1 MKFFGVERAKY
12 ALLLL
17 VAVLAVVFSIPIPAN
32 AQTQTGTIT
41 GTVTDPSGAAIVGAT
56 VTVTNENTGVSQTTK
71 AGADGH
77 YVVPLLTVGTYD
89 VEASS
94 SGFQTV
100 THKGITLTVGATP
113 VVDLKLPVGQAT
125 TSVTVSGE
133 VSQVNTQSAAVS
145 SLVSSKQ
152 LAQLPLN
159 GRNYTQLI
167 SLAPGV
173 QMINNS
179 ANGGRQGVGG
189 GGASGSFYG
198 NQQDFTVAGSRPE
211 GQAFLLD
218 NEDITD
224 FWEHGPGAPATGT
237 TLGLAGLQEFQVLTD
252 TYSAQFAG
260 NGAAINMVSKSGTNQ
275 LHGSAYEYLRNS
287 ALDARDFFDFAS
299 NGTDNPTPVAKPGF
313 RQNQFGATLGGPI
326 KKDKLF
332 FFANYE
338 GLRSSLGQT
347 NNVLVPEPYV
357 LADDALP
364 CGEPGSTGAVGAVN
378 TVSAACTALTPTGS
392 GVWPAVGTA
401 GNPIEP
407 ESAFGSGS
415 PQTAAAAAAVTG
427 ALALYPAPTPG
438 STDLGGFAPY
448 TTSGSVADTENYF
461 LGRID
466 YTLSETDSIFGRY
479 VSDRSQLTNP
489 FGGSPVLPDW
499 PEVDKSANQYF
510 TIQERHIVS
519 ADAVNQVRFDYTR
532 TFEDAATSTPASAT
546 PALQY
551 FAGFPDG
558 TISPGCPG
566 CASIGANTALPYDI
580 AQNRFGVGDDL
591 VWTRGQHT
599 FKIGASIT
607 RVQSNLSAPFVYGG
621 TWGFGTEQAFI
632 QGTPSSFLGTYPGHA
647 DSDRNFREID
657 VAPYF
662 EDDWKVSSR
671 ITLNLGIRY
680 DYATNPSG
688 GPFTTIIN
696 PPFPDT
702 RDYFTDAN
710 GTPYGNGFTPV
721 SHVFASNPNAENFDP
736 RIGLA
741 WDVFGDHKT
750 AVRAGWGMFHDQIFP
765 ALYASAYYLA
775 PPYASALLFAP
786 PVLFPNPFP
795 GYVPGG
801 PTGAITE
808 FAGVDYQASSAP
820 YEMQYNL
827 TIQRQIT
834 TGTVFSI
841 GYIGSQ
847 GRHLFTENNLNPPL
861 CANSLADE
869 VAGVFTSNCSNPAT
883 SYFGN
888 PVSGPF
894 GAPNPTT
901 PAPTNP
907 ATGQPYFGSLNTAMP
922 DMNSNYNSLQASLN
936 HQFSRSFQGQLSY
949 TYSKCLTDGS
959 VSSGLQQDVYEQ
971 ADPYDKK
978 YDYGLCSFD
987 IRNNFT
993 GNVLY
998 TLPFKG
1004 NRIVSGWEV
1013 TSIITAASGLPVTIQ
1028 EAADVAG
1035 LGGIQGDRP
1044 NYSGTCPGGKD
1055 QILGKWYNWF
1065 NANCY
1070 AVQTYGTLGD
1080 VGRSSVEGPGMFEWD
1095 ASIIK
1100 QTKVTER
1107 VNAEFRAEFFNVLN
1121 HTNLGLPSSLGVIT
1135 GLPNAATLAPSGL
1148 PGESGAITATT
1159 TTPRQ
1164 IQFSLQLT
1172 F

>member
-1 MKFFGVERAKY
+1 MGASVTITNVATGV
-12 ALLLL
+12 
-17 VAVLAVVFSIPIPAN
+17 
-32 AQTQTGTIT
+32 AQTTQT
-41 GTVTDPSGAAIVGAT
+41 D
-56 VTVTNENTGVSQTTK
+56 SQ
-71 AGADGH
+71 GH
-77 YVVPLLTVGTYD
+77 YLVPLLAVGTYD
-89 VEASS
+89 VQASS

-100 THKGITLTVGATP
+100 THKGVTLTIGATP
-113 VVDLKLPVGQAT
+113 VVDFKLPVGQAT

-133 VSQVNTQSAAVS
+133 VSQVNTQSATVS
-145 SLVSSKQ
+145 TLVSSQQ

-159 GRNYTQLI
+159 GRDYTQLI
-167 SLAPGV
+167 SLSPGV

-179 ANGGRQGVGG
+179 GNGGLQGVGG

-198 NQQDFTVAGSRPE
+198 NQKVFTVAGSRPE

-252 TYSAQFAG
+252 TYSAEFAG
-260 NGAAINMVSKSGTNQ
+260 NGAAINMVSKSGTNSF
-275 LHGSAYEYLRNS
+275 HGSGYEFARNS
-287 ALDARDFFDFAS
+287 ALDARDFFDFAN
-299 NGTDNPTPVAKPGF
+299 NGTVNPTPTAKPSF
-313 RQNQFGATLGGPI
+313 SQNQFGATLGGPI
-326 KKDKLF
+326 KKNKMF

-338 GLRSSLGQT
+338 GLRSTLGQT

-357 LADDALP
+357 ASDELP
-364 CGEPGSTGAVGAVN
+364 CGLPGTPTAVN
-378 TVSAACTALTPTGS
+378 TFSAACSALTPAAG
-392 GVWPAVGTA
+392 GNWPSVGAA

-407 ESAFGSGS
+407 EAPFGSGS
-415 PQTAAAAAAVTG
+415 PQTAAAAAAIQG

-438 STDLGGFAPY
+438 AVDQGGFGSY
-448 TTSGSVADTENYF
+448 TDTGSVTQSENYF

-466 YTLSETDSIFGRY
+466 YDLSDTDSLFGRY
-479 VSDRSQLTNP
+479 VSDRSRLTNP
-489 FGGSPVLPDW
+489 FGGSTVAPLW
-499 PEVDKSANQYF
+499 PEVDNSANQYF
-510 TIQERHIVS
+510 TLQERHIIS
-519 ADAVNQVRFDYTR
+519 ANAVNQVRFDFTR
-532 TFEDAATSTPASAT
+532 TFENALTPTSPTATS
-546 PALQY
+546 ALQY

-566 CASIGANTALPYDI
+566 CAGIGANTALPYDI

-591 VWTRGQHT
+591 VWTRGAHT
-599 FKIGASIT
+599 FKIGASII

-621 TWGFGTEQAFI
+621 TWGFGTEQAFL

-657 VAPYF
+657 LAPYF

-671 ITLNLGIRY
+671 VTLNLGLRY
-680 DYATNPSG
+680 DFATNPTG
-688 GPFTTIIN
+688 GPLTTIVN

-736 RIGLA
+736 RIGVA

-786 PVLFPNPFP
+786 PPTFPNPFP

-801 PTGAITE
+801 PTGPVTE
-808 FAGVDYQASSAP
+808 FAGVNYLSSTSP

-827 TIQRQIT
+827 TIQRQLT
-834 TGTVFSI
+834 AGTVFSI

-861 CANSLADE
+861 CANSLAEE
-869 VAGVFTSNCSNPAT
+869 VAGQFTSNCSNPAT
-883 SYFGN
+883 SFFGN

-894 GAPNPTT
+894 GAPNPGVPT
-901 PAPTNP
+901 PLNP
-907 ATGQPYFGSLNTAMP
+907 ATGEPYFGSLNTATG
-922 DMNSNYNSLQASLN
+922 DMNSNYNSLQASVN
-936 HQFSRSFQGQLSY
+936 HQFSRSFQAQASY
-949 TYSKCLTDGS
+949 TWSKCLTDGS

-993 GNVLY
+993 GNILY
-998 TLPFKG
+998 TLPFHG
-1004 NRIVSGWEV
+1004 NRLVSGWEV
-1013 TSIITAASGLPVTIQ
+1013 ASIFTAASGLPVTIQ
-1028 EAADVAG
+1028 ESADVAG

-1044 NYSGTCPGGKD
+1044 NYSGACPGGKD
-1055 QILGKWYNWF
+1055 QVLGKWYNWF
-1065 NANCY
+1065 NASCY
-1070 AVQTYGTLGD
+1070 VAQTYGTLGD
-1080 VGRSSVEGPGMFEWD
+1080 VGRGSVEGPGLFEWD
-1095 ASIIK
+1095 ASLIK
-1100 QTKVTER
+1100 NTKVTEKL
-1107 VNAEFRAEFFNVLN
+1107 NAEFRAEFFNIIN

-1148 PGESGAITATT
+1148 PGESGAITATA
-1159 TTPRQ
+1159 TTPRE
-1164 IQFSLQLT
+1164 IQFSVILS

>member
-1 MKFFGVERAKY
+1 MKVGISRVRVCVCLSVLTFFFA
-12 ALLLL
+12 AIL
-17 VAVLAVVFSIPIPAN
+17 FPILTN

-41 GTVTDPSGAAIVGAT
+41 GTVTDPSGAILVGAS
-56 VTVTNENTGVSQTTK
+56 VTVTNEGTGVSQTTK
-71 AGADGH
+71 TDAQGSFLIS
-77 YVVPLLTVGTYD
+77 LLPVATYD
-89 VEASS
+89 VEASL

-100 THKGITLTVGATP
+100 VHKDVTLTVGATP
-113 VVDLKLPVGQAT
+113 VVDFKLPVGQAT

-133 VSQVNTQSAAVS
+133 VSQVNTQSATVS
-145 SLVSSKQ
+145 SLVSSQQ
-152 LAQLPLN
+152 LQNLPLN
-159 GRNYTQLI
+159 GRDYTQLI

-198 NQQDFTVAGSRPE
+198 NQQVFTVAGSRPE

-218 NEDITD
+218 NEDVTD

-260 NGAAINMVSKSGTNQ
+260 NGAAVNMVSKSGTND
-275 LHGSAYEYLRNS
+275 LHGSGYEYFRNS
-287 ALDARDFFDFAS
+287 TLDARDFFDFS
-299 NGTDNPTPVAKPGF
+299 NNGTINPTPIAKPEF

-332 FFANYE
+332 FFGNYE

-357 LADDALP
+357 LANDQLP
-364 CGEPGSTGAVGAVN
+364 CGLPGSPTAVN
-378 TVSAACTALTPTGS
+378 TFAAACAGLTPPAG
-392 GVWPAVGTA
+392 GNWPAVGST

-407 ESAFGSGS
+407 EAAFGSSS
-415 PQTAAAAAAVTG
+415 PQAAAAAAAIQG

-438 STDLGGFAPY
+438 SPDLGGFGPY
-448 TTSGSVADTENYF
+448 TTSGSVANSENYF
-461 LGRID
+461 LGRMD
-466 YTLSETDSIFGRY
+466 YTLSGNDSVFGRY

-489 FGGSPVLPDW
+489 FGGSPVAALW

-510 TIQERHIVS
+510 TLQERHIIS
-519 ADAVNQVRFDYTR
+519 ADAVNQVRFNFTR
-532 TFEDAATSTPASAT
+532 TFENALTPTSPTATS
-546 PALQY
+546 ALQY

-566 CASIGANTALPYDI
+566 CAGIGANTALPYDI

-591 VWTRGQHT
+591 VWSRGAHT
-599 FKIGASIT
+599 FKFGADLT

-621 TWGFGTEQAFI
+621 TWGFGTEEAFI

-657 VAPYF
+657 FAPYF

-671 ITLNLGIRY
+671 LTLNLGIRY
-680 DYATNPSG
+680 DFATNPTG
-688 GPFTTIIN
+688 GPFTTIVN

-702 RDYFTDAN
+702 RSYFTDAN
-710 GTPYGNGFTPV
+710 GNAYGNGFTPV
-721 SHVFASNPNAENFDP
+721 QHVFASNPNAQNFDP

-750 AVRAGWGMFHDQIFP
+750 SLRAGWGMFHDQIFP

-775 PPYASALLFAP
+775 PPYASALLFGP
-786 PVLFPNPFP
+786 PPTFPNPFP
-795 GYVPGG
+795 GYVSGG

-808 FAGVDYQASSAP
+808 FAGVDYQASTAP

-834 TGTVFSI
+834 AGTVFTI

-869 VAGVFTSNCSNPAT
+869 TAGNFTSNCSNPAA
-883 SYFGN
+883 SIFGN
-888 PVSGPF
+888 ALGGPF

-901 PAPTNP
+901 PALNNP
-907 ATGQPYFGSLNTAMP
+907 ATGQAYFGSLNTAMP

-971 ADPYDKK
+971 ADPYSKK

-987 IRNNFT
+987 IRHNFT

-1004 NRIVSGWEV
+1004 NRLVSGWEV
-1013 TSIITAASGLPVTIQ
+1013 TSIVTAATGLPTTIQ

-1055 QILGKWYNWF
+1055 QILNKWYEWF

-1070 AVQTYGTLGD
+1070 AVQLYGTLGN
-1080 VGRSSVEGPGMFEWD
+1080 VGRSSVQGPGLFEWD

-1121 HTNLGLPSSLGVIT
+1121 HTNLGLPSSLGVVA
-1135 GLPNAATLAPSGL
+1135 GLPNAASLAPSGL
-1148 PGESGAITATT
+1148 PGESGAISATT

-1164 IQFSLQLT
+1164 IQFSVQLT

>member
-1 MKFFGVERAKY
+1 MRFSRVERVKC
-12 ALLLL
+12 ALFSTLLAFAL
-17 VAVLAVVFSIPIPAN
+17 VFLVSPLTQ

-41 GTVTDPSGAAIVGAT
+41 GTVTDSTGAVVVGAT
-56 VTVTNENTGVSQTTK
+56 VKITNVDTGVTQTTTTN
-71 AGADGH
+71 ADGR
-77 YVVPLLTVGTYD
+77 YLVPLLPAGGYQ
-89 VEASS
+89 VEASDT
-94 SGFQTV
+94 GFQNII
-100 THKGITLTVGATP
+100 HKGITLAVGATP
-113 VVDLKLPVGQAT
+113 VVDFKLPVGQAS
-125 TSVTVSGE
+125 TSVTVEGQ
-133 VSQVNTQSAAVS
+133 VSQVNTQSATVS

-159 GRNYTQLI
+159 GRNFTQLI

-198 NQQDFTVAGSRPE
+198 NQQVFTIAGTRPE

-237 TLGLAGLQEFQVLTD
+237 ALGLAGLQEFQVLTD
-252 TYSAQFAG
+252 TYSARFAG
-260 NGAAINMVSKSGTNQ
+260 DGAAINMVSKSGTNN
-275 LHGSAYEYLRNS
+275 LHGSAYEYFRNS
-287 ALDARDFFDFAS
+287 ALDARDFFDVS
-299 NGTDNPTPVAKPGF
+299 NNGTINPTPIAKPEF

-332 FFANYE
+332 FFGNYE
-338 GLRSSLGQT
+338 GLRSSLGQN

-357 LADDALP
+357 LANDELP
-364 CGEPGSTGAVGAVN
+364 CGLPGSPTAVN
-378 TVSAACTALTPTGS
+378 TFAAACAGLTPTAG
-392 GVWPAVGTA
+392 GNWPAVGTA

-407 ESAFGSGS
+407 EAAFGSGS
-415 PQTAAAAAAVTG
+415 SQAAAAAAAIQG
-427 ALALYPAPTPG
+427 ALALYPSPTPG
-438 STDLGGFAPY
+438 SPDLGGFGPY
-448 TTSGSVADTENYF
+448 TTSGSVANSENYF
-461 LGRID
+461 LGRVD
-466 YTLSETDSIFGRY
+466 YTLSDRDSVFGRY

-489 FGGSPVLPDW
+489 FGGSPVSQDW
-499 PEVDKSANQYF
+499 PEEDKSANQYF
-510 TIQERHIVS
+510 TLQERHIIS
-519 ADAVNQVRFDYTR
+519 AAAVNQVRFNYTR
-532 TFEDAATSTPASAT
+532 TFENALTPTAPN

-558 TISPGCPG
+558 TIAPGCPG
-566 CASIGANTALPYDI
+566 CAGIGANTALPYDI
-580 AQNRFGVGDDL
+580 AQNRFGVGDDV
-591 VWTRGQHT
+591 VWTRGAHT
-599 FKIGASIT
+599 FNIGVDLT

-621 TWGFGTEQAFI
+621 TWGFGTEEAFI

-647 DSDRNFREID
+647 NSDRNFREID
-657 VAPYF
+657 FAPYF

-671 ITLNLGIRY
+671 VTLNLGIRY
-680 DYATNPSG
+680 DFATNPTG
-688 GPFTTIIN
+688 GPFTTIVH

-702 RDYFTDAN
+702 RNYFTDAN
-710 GTPYGNGFTPV
+710 GNEYGNGFTPV

-736 RIGLA
+736 RIGIA

-750 AVRAGWGMFHDQIFP
+750 ALRAGWGMFHDQIFP

-786 PVLFPNPFP
+786 PVAFPNPFP
-795 GYVPGG
+795 PPYVSGG

-808 FAGVDYQASSAP
+808 FAGVDYLASSAP

-834 TGTVFSI
+834 PGTVFTI

-869 VAGVFTSNCSNPAT
+869 TAGNFTSNCSNPAT
-883 SYFGN
+883 SFFGN

-901 PAPTNP
+901 PALTNP
-907 ATGQPYFGSLNTAMP
+907 ATGQAYFGSLNTAMP
-922 DMNSNYNSLQASLN
+922 GMNSNYNSLQASLN

-949 TYSKCLTDGS
+949 TYSKCMTDGS

-971 ADPYDKK
+971 ADPYNKK

-987 IRNNFT
+987 IRHNFT

-1004 NRIVSGWEV
+1004 NRLVSGWEV
-1013 TSIITAASGLPVTIQ
+1013 TSIVTAATGLPSTIQ
-1028 EAADVAG
+1028 EAADVAA

-1044 NYSGTCPGGKD
+1044 DYSGTCPGGKD
-1055 QILGKWYNWF
+1055 QILGKWYEWF
-1065 NANCY
+1065 NASCY
-1070 AVQTYGTLGD
+1070 AGQQYGTLGN
-1080 VGRSSVEGPGMFEWD
+1080 VARNSVEGPGLFEWD

-1100 QTKVTER
+1100 QTKITET

-1121 HTNLGLPSSLGVIT
+1121 HTNLGLPSSGGVVT
-1135 GLPNAATLAPSGL
+1135 GLANAATLAPSGL